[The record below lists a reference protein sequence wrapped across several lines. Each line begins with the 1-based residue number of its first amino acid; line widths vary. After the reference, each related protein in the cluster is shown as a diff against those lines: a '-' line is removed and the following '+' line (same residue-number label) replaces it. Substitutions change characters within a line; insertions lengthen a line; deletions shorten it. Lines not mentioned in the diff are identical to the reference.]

1 MDSASAPQ
9 QPEGSARGQTSSSQ
23 SSREPLT
30 DAAPST
36 AGDDGSF
43 GPMEI
48 CEVDSVDAGDVEAS
62 HIEVDEDDSDSDND
76 SSGDNG
82 DESEDESESDTDSA
96 SEGSDDEPS
105 DDDEEGDA
113 DEADVRDDLSS
124 LENILGGRHAE
135 LLASAGL
142 SIGGLARFNSTNQFR
157 PLLAALKQY
166 DNQTQQLIALQEL
179 TELLSIST
187 EDSLVGLNFGELGQS
202 LVNLLKG
209 ADGDYGEL
217 TGFVENNVDI
227 MLLACRCLSNL
238 LEALPLAGGLLVR
251 LGVIEVLCSKLLEIE
266 YIDLAE
272 QALSTLMQMS
282 KEFPA
287 KVCEAGGL
295 SACLLFLDFF
305 ATGTQ
310 RTALSCAANCAQGVT
325 KDQFPQ
331 AKDAVQV
338 LERTLFYAD
347 QKCTEYSCHT
357 LLCLIRAFRSLPELV
372 GQLVSPSL
380 LVSII
385 ESISPDRAASI
396 SAPPTLLLRILTAV
410 AHSSPE
416 RAAQALDAD
425 IIVVLER
432 IVKLQFIGAAD
443 CSALSTRTPTRLD
456 SVARVSDHAWE
467 ALRLLVALLPP
478 LPSTLDAVAQSGAL
492 ASGGSNSDITPGSA
506 SNDAKPSP
514 QLLWLPESLLRPQT
528 IQQLQQTLVS
538 TLIAAYHS
546 TMSAAARHCLLL
558 AVLRVLFAL
567 NAEQLL
573 VALKGAKLPTFIA
586 SAISS
591 VESPLHSAVTLLIAR
606 IALDRLP
613 GVFARD
619 FIREGVA
626 DGLAQL
632 ASSSRAALARAES
645 LHDAPTESESSQSE
659 GNDAMT
665 APTEADGKPTDVTSL
680 IHAAMVV
687 NAHAPRLMHSALAG
701 RSSSQSS
708 ARDGRGNLLG
718 SDTNALHEIV
728 VCQAQLLHG
737 QLVAADASEPNDASV
752 FAQLRRLSQQ
762 LSAKSVSA
770 EDVRA
775 YAASLSK
782 MLVSADGVTCY
793 ELTQSGL
800 IESLVDALDRET
812 DATRRGVDPAD
823 MLAACLLAQRS
834 AVGTGEAATTTVSA
848 YEILVQRLHEAL
860 GIAENLTINET
871 YRLDSGVACTPADML
886 TRQLRL
892 CVSPA
897 SEECMSAL
905 TEASSPSEAAKEAVA
920 TMARVRQSFRAIT
933 VSVHAV
939 ASFSALEAYLR
950 PRVALFVGK
959 RVRQSPQRSAR
970 LASALFDGEPVPDE
984 GSTELRPQQA
994 QLDQQPISA
1003 MASGSRHDLH
1013 RGSAAQ
1019 VGKQHLRMLQMI
1031 ARSSGID
1038 LQAAGLLDDQELSDS
1053 DDDSSGG
1060 SSSEGH
1066 LVGASANQHTEKQGN
1081 DESESVLAD
1090 DGGGSKASS
1099 NSSSTLGDWRLVLAL
1114 KTGGTE
1120 RTVESSDNIFQAI
1133 HNACQSN
1140 DELRDANPW
1149 TQTFQLQF
1157 RVEFGK
1163 PRLLPPLRT
1172 PLSSPSLQGDIADA
1186 DQELRSVFG
1195 ERCATIIRA
1204 IKLLHSRLLLVQRLA
1219 HSPLAVSSF
1228 GNATDLAFP
1237 LSSYKCGAGEL
1248 SAEAFVNY
1256 KLTAKVA
1263 RQLDDPLMVVCS
1275 ALPNW
1280 CHLLI
1285 RHAPFMVSFDARV
1298 AYLRATSFGHSRNVS
1313 RWQAIAQREA
1323 HGSGSGSSR
1332 AASDTLVSLGRMQR
1346 QKVRISR
1353 SRMLDSALKVLE
1365 LYGTAKSVLEVEYFD
1380 EVGTGLGPTL
1390 EFYST
1395 VSQCL
1400 QERQLGLWREARAA
1414 APAIGTLTEYVDAP
1428 HGLFPQPVKPA
1439 DMDKPDLTHVGASS
1453 LQLFNFAGHFV
1464 AKGLIDGRVLDLPL
1478 HEEFWAAIQRY
1489 VSAARHGDCEFAWSW
1504 CQLEAVDQ
1512 DTANSLRYLYRFVK
1526 AKDEV
1531 YARKDVSMEQM
1542 QLAAEA
1548 IQDPKSQATISD
1560 LALDFTLPGSP
1571 EIELRAGGADI
1582 PVTISNVHTYVD
1594 LVARW
1599 ILDLGIRSQVEAF
1612 CAGFD
1617 KVFPCRDLLVFTPAE
1632 LCRIVGPSSE
1642 SEDWSG
1648 ATLRS
1653 AIKAE
1658 HGYSLA
1664 SPAVQMFLG
1673 FMESLDGP
1681 DRRSFLRF
1689 VTGAPRLPLG
1699 GFRALHPPLTLVQ
1712 KMSEAPLSPDDCL
1725 PSVMTCAN
1733 FIKLPNYSS
1742 LEVLKRRWGHAVAE
1756 GQQSF
1761 HLS

>member
-1 MDSASAPQ
+1 
-9 QPEGSARGQTSSSQ
+9 
-23 SSREPLT
+23 
-30 DAAPST
+30 
-36 AGDDGSF
+36 
-43 GPMEI
+43 MEI
-48 CEVDSVDAGDVEAS
+48 CEVGSVDADDVEAG
-62 HIEVDEDDSDSDND
+62 HIEVDEDDSDSDSDNGSD

-82 DESEDESESDTDSA
+82 DEGGNESDTDTDTD
-96 SEGSDDEPS
+96 SEGNDDESS
-105 DDDEEGDA
+105 DGNEEGDA
-113 DEADVRDDLSS
+113 DEADVRGDLSS

-217 TGFVENNVDI
+217 TGFIESNVDI

-238 LEALPLAGGLLVR
+238 LEALPLAGGLLAR

-325 KDQFPQ
+325 KDQFSQ

-347 QKCTEYSCHT
+347 QKCAEYSCHT
-357 LLCLIRAFRSLPELV
+357 LLCLIRAFRSLPDLV
-372 GQLVSPSL
+372 SQLVSPSL
-380 LVSII
+380 LASII

-425 IIVVLER
+425 VIVVLER
-432 IVKLQFIGAAD
+432 IVRLQFIGAAD
-443 CSALSTRTPTRLD
+443 CSAPSTRVPTRQD

-478 LPSTLDAVAQSGAL
+478 LPSTSDAAAQPEAPV
-492 ASGGSNSDITPGSA
+492 SGGGNGAIAPDPTGD
-506 SNDAKPSP
+506 NAKPSP
-514 QLLWLPESLLRPQT
+514 QLLWSPASVMRPQI

-538 TLIAAYHS
+538 TLISAYHS

-591 VESPLHSAVTLLIAR
+591 LESPLHSAITLLIAR

-619 FIREGVA
+619 FVREGVA
-626 DGLAQL
+626 DGLTEL
-632 ASSSRAALARAES
+632 ESSARAALNSAES
-645 LHDAPTESESSQSE
+645 LHGAPTESDSSQSE
-659 GNDAMT
+659 GDDTVA
-665 APTEADGKPTDVTSL
+665 APIEAACKPTDVTSL
-680 IHAAMVV
+680 VHASMIV
-687 NAHAPRLMHSALAG
+687 NAHAPRLMHSVLAA
-701 RSSSQSS
+701 RSASQSP
-708 ARDGRGNLLG
+708 ARDGQGVLLG
-718 SDTNALHEIV
+718 SDTNALHELV

-737 QLVAADASEPNDASV
+737 QLVAADASEPNDVSGGSV

-762 LSAKSVSA
+762 LSSRSVSS
-770 EDVRA
+770 EDMRDCA
-775 YAASLSK
+775 GSLSK

-793 ELTQSGL
+793 ELIQSGL
-800 IESLVDALDRET
+800 VGSLIDALDEKA
-812 DATRRGVDPAD
+812 DSTRSGVDTAD
-823 MLAACLLAQRS
+823 VLVACLLAQHG
-834 AVGTGEAATTTVSA
+834 ALGTDEAATTTTSA
-848 YEILVQRLHEAL
+848 YKVLVQRLHEAL

-871 YRLDSGVACTPADML
+871 YRLDSGAACTPADSL
-886 TRQLRL
+886 AKQIRL
-892 CVSPA
+892 NISPA

-905 TEASSPSEAAKEAVA
+905 TEASGSSEAAKEASA
-920 TMARVRQSFRAIT
+920 TMDRVRQSFRALT

-939 ASFSALEAYLR
+939 APFSALEAYLR

-959 RVRQSPQRSAR
+959 RVRQSPQRSTQ
-970 LASALFDGEPVPDE
+970 LADALFGDEPVPDE
-984 GSTELRPQQA
+984 GSAEPRPQQA
-994 QLDQQPISA
+994 QLDRLPVSA
-1003 MASGSRHDLH
+1003 VASGSRHDLH
-1013 RGSAAQ
+1013 RGGAAQ

-1038 LQAAGLLDDQELSDS
+1038 LQAAGLLDGQGLSDS
-1053 DDDSSGG
+1053 DDD
-1060 SSSEGH
+1060 
-1066 LVGASANQHTEKQGN
+1066 
-1081 DESESVLAD
+1081 
-1090 DGGGSKASS
+1090 DGGGSSGEERPVSAGANRHIEKQGKDEGERVLADAGGDPETSGD
-1099 NSSSTLGDWRLVLAL
+1099 SSSSLGDWRLVLTL
-1114 KTGGTE
+1114 KIGGTE
-1120 RTVESSDNIFQAI
+1120 RTVESSDSIFQAI
-1133 HNACQSN
+1133 HNACQAN
-1140 DELRDANPW
+1140 EELRDTNPW
-1149 TQTFQLQF
+1149 AQAFQLQF

-1163 PRLLPPLRT
+1163 PRLLPP
-1172 PLSSPSLQGDIADA
+1172 PSLPGGDMVDA
-1186 DQELRSVFG
+1186 GQELRSVFG
-1195 ERCATIIRA
+1195 ERSATIIRV
-1204 IKLLHSRLLLVQRLA
+1204 IKLLHSRLLQVQRLA
-1219 HSPLAVSSF
+1219 CSPLVDSSF
-1228 GNATDLAFP
+1228 GNTVDLAFP
-1237 LSSYKCGAGEL
+1237 LSSYKRGADEL
-1248 SAEAFVNY
+1248 SEEVFVNR
-1256 KLTAKVA
+1256 KLAAKVA

-1275 ALPNW
+1275 ALPSW

-1298 AYLRATSFGHSRNVS
+1298 AYLQATSFGHSRNVS
-1313 RWQAIAQREA
+1313 HWQAIAQREA
-1323 HGSGSGSSR
+1323 RGSSSGSSR
-1332 AASDTLVSLGRMQR
+1332 SASDALVSLGRMQR

-1353 SRMLDSALKVLE
+1353 SQMLSSALKVLE

-1395 VSQCL
+1395 VSRCL
-1400 QERQLGLWREARAA
+1400 QERPLGMWREARATS
-1414 APAIGTLTEYVDAP
+1414 TLTEYVDAP
-1428 HGLFPQPVKPA
+1428 HGLFPRPAKPA
-1439 DMDKPDLTHVGASS
+1439 DMGSAALTPVGASS
-1453 LQLFNFAGHFV
+1453 LQLFKFAGHFV

-1478 HEEFWAAIQRY
+1478 HEEFWAAIQRH
-1489 VSAARHGDCEFAWSW
+1489 VSAPRHGDCEFAWSW
-1504 CQLEAVDQ
+1504 RQLEAVDQ
-1512 DTANSLRYLYRFVK
+1512 DMANSLRYLCQFVK
-1526 AKDEV
+1526 AKDEI
-1531 YARKDVSMEQM
+1531 YARKDMSMEQM

-1548 IQDPKSQATISD
+1548 IQDPKTHATISD

-1571 EIELRAGGADI
+1571 EIELRAGGVDI
-1582 PVTISNVHTYVD
+1582 PVTINNVHTYMD

-1599 ILDLGIRSQVEAF
+1599 ILDVGIRAQVEAF

-1617 KVFPCRDLLVFTPAE
+1617 KVFPCRDLLIFTPTE
-1632 LCRIVGPSSE
+1632 LCQIVGPSTE
-1642 SEDWSG
+1642 SEDWSS

-1658 HGYSLA
+1658 HGFSLA
-1664 SPAVQMFLG
+1664 SPAVQMFLS
-1673 FMESLDGP
+1673 FMESLGGL

-1699 GFRALHPPLTLVQ
+1699 GFRALYPPLTLVQ
-1712 KMSEAPLSPDDCL
+1712 KTSEAPLGPDDYL

-1742 LEVLKRRWGHAVAE
+1742 LEVLKRRWSHAVAE